1 MAMPV
6 WDESFPLYY
15 NPAYKCKQTLSFTG
29 EWQHWSLRVDEYI
42 YPSDVV
48 PEFSSILVPNVDNVR
63 TSFLIDIIA
72 KQNKVCKYFID
83 SPASKQIFLVLDVP
97 KVVIRWNL
105 PDAYFWLF
113 TRLFC
118 WLESKEQQRLW
129 WSKVIW
135 PSITQ
140 RVILAKVSTFL
151 LLQHLLCFR
160 YHIFFLMCEN
170 QIFKKYYRWLKS
182 SRYFISWAFIV
193 NF

>member
-1 MAMPV
+1 M
-6 WDESFPLYY
+6 
-15 NPAYKCKQTLSFTG
+15 SFTG

-72 KQNKVCKYFID
+72 KQNKVCKCFID
-83 SPASKQIFLVLDVP
+83 SPASKHIFLVLDVP
-97 KVVIRWNL
+97 KWNIL
-105 PDAYFWLF
+105 DTYFWLF
-113 TRLFC
+113 RLFC

-140 RVILAKVSTFL
+140 RVILVKVSIFL

-160 YHIFFLMCEN
+160 YLYIFSN
-170 QIFKKYYRWLKS
+170 
-182 SRYFISWAFIV
+182 V
-193 NF
+193 NTLC